1 MGGSFLFSP
10 FCLRDDGW
18 RASIFLQCARVS
30 ILRAEKE
37 NGYADF
43 ASFFLN
49 VSNSVGSR
57 FSASE
62 LSVAKASS
70 RHILESQCFFDQKNR
85 DAARQFSLDEEN
97 LAGEAVHSIQGLHAL
112 VLQGITI
119 FPDPAQPFVHVTHDF
134 LRSHHPDDMARPEG
148 IAPKLTPPPLSHPYL
163 PPVCDCLDPAH
174 HIPRPPHHPTPPPR
188 TTLPPP

>member
-18 RASIFLQCARVS
+18 RASMFLQCARVS

-37 NGYADF
+37 NGYSDF
-43 ASFFLN
+43 ASCFLN

-85 DAARQFSLDEEN
+85 DATRQFSLDEHN
-97 LAGEAVHSIQGLHAL
+97 LTDDAVHSIQGLHAL

-119 FPDPAQPFVHVTHDF
+119 FPDPAQPFVHVPHDF
-134 LRSHHPDDMARPEG
+134 LSSHHPDDMAPPQG
-148 IAPKLTPPPLSHPYL
+148 IARKLTAPPSSHQGLPLG
-163 PPVCDCLDPAH
+163 CDCMDAPANISGAFPLRVPH
-174 HIPRPPHHPTPPPR
+174 PARAAPPT
-188 TTLPPP
+188 

>member
-37 NGYADF
+37 NGYSDF
-43 ASFFLN
+43 ASCFLN
-49 VSNSVGSR
+49 VFNSVGSR

-70 RHILESQCFFDQKNR
+70 RHILESQCFFDQKNP
-85 DAARQFSLDEEN
+85 DPARPFSLDEEN
-97 LAGEAVHSIQGLHAL
+97 LAGQALPSLHAL
-112 VLQGITI
+112 
-119 FPDPAQPFVHVTHDF
+119 H
-134 LRSHHPDDMARPEG
+134 
-148 IAPKLTPPPLSHPYL
+148 
-163 PPVCDCLDPAH
+163 
-174 HIPRPPHHPTPPPR
+174 
-188 TTLPPP
+188 